1 MDSNISQA
9 LRKELTCCICLNY
22 LIDPVT
28 IGCGHSF
35 CRPCLYI
42 SWEEAKTTRCLL
54 CGETSK
60 KTDIKSNILV
70 KNLVSPARQ
79 ASLCQFLSSED
90 QMCGTHKET
99 KKMFCEESKNRLC
112 LLCSYS
118 QEHEAHRHCSIEYAV
133 EKYRGIFLFLQEKLL
148 KQMRSLWEKIQENQ
162 RNLNEECRIINL
174 WMDYI
179 CLRRDMI
186 RDQYRKLHP
195 VLHREEK
202 QHLEGLKSER
212 KRILQQL
219 KKSQTKMVQK
229 QNHLREMFEEL
240 LNLCHKPDV
249 ELLQN
254 LEDTLTRSES
264 VQLHMPQPVN
274 PALSARPITG
284 LIDTFNQFQVNIS
297 LNYEASSHDI
307 MLSDDVR
314 SLIFRHDLQEVPFPS
329 GRSNYFATWGAQAFT
344 SGKHYWEM
352 HVDSFWNWAIGVCKD
367 TWLRKN
373 CSVIESG
380 DTFLLLCVKGDN
392 GYHLFTT
399 SPVLS
404 QYIEKSLGKVGVFVD
419 FNSGSVS
426 FVNVAKNSL
435 IWEYPAY
442 SFNYSLRPFFCTGHT

>member
-22 LIDPVT
+22 LTDPVT

-42 SWEEAKTTRCLL
+42 SWEEAKTTRCPL

-70 KNLVSPARQ
+70 KNLVSLARQ

-99 KKMFCEESKNRLC
+99 KKMFCEESKNLLC
-112 LLCSYS
+112 LLCSSS
-118 QEHEAHRHCSIEYAV
+118 QEHEAHRQCSIEYAV
-133 EKYRGIFLFLQEKLL
+133 EKYREKLL

-162 RNLNEECRIINL
+162 RNLNEECKIINL
-174 WMDYI
+174 WM
-179 CLRRDMI
+179 
-186 RDQYRKLHP
+186 
-195 VLHREEK
+195 
-202 QHLEGLKSER
+202 
-212 KRILQQL
+212 
-219 KKSQTKMVQK
+219 
-229 QNHLREMFEEL
+229 
-240 LNLCHKPDV
+240 
-249 ELLQN
+249 N

-284 LIDTFNQFQVNIS
+284 LIDRFNQFQDSLLSAVNIS
-297 LNYEASSHDI
+297 LNYETSSHDI

-314 SLIFRHDLQEVPFPS
+314 SLIFRHDLQKVPFPS
-329 GRSNYFATWGAQAFT
+329 GRSNYFATWGAQAFS

-352 HVDSFWNWAIGVCKD
+352 HVDSSWDWAIGVCKD

-404 QYIEKSLGKVGVFVD
+404 QYIEKPLGKVGVFVD

-426 FVNVAKNSL
+426 FVHVAKNSL

>member
-9 LRKELTCCICLNY
+9 FRKELTCCICLNY

-42 SWEEAKTTRCLL
+42 SWEEAKTTRCPL

-70 KNLVSPARQ
+70 KNLVSLARQ

-99 KKMFCEESKNRLC
+99 KKMFCEESKNLLC
-112 LLCSYS
+112 LLCSSS
-118 QEHEAHRHCSIEYAV
+118 QEHEAHRHCSTEYAV
-133 EKYRGIFLFLQEKLL
+133 EKYREKLL

-162 RNLNEECRIINL
+162 RNLNEECRIFNL
-174 WMDYI
+174 WM
-179 CLRRDMI
+179 
-186 RDQYRKLHP
+186 
-195 VLHREEK
+195 
-202 QHLEGLKSER
+202 
-212 KRILQQL
+212 
-219 KKSQTKMVQK
+219 
-229 QNHLREMFEEL
+229 
-240 LNLCHKPDV
+240 
-249 ELLQN
+249 N

-264 VQLHMPQPVN
+264 MQLHMPQPVN
-274 PALSARPITG
+274 PELSARPITG
-284 LIDTFNQFQVNIS
+284 LIDRFNQFQVSAVNIS

-352 HVDSFWNWAIGVCKD
+352 HVDSSWDWAIGVCKD

-404 QYIEKSLGKVGVFVD
+404 QYIEKPLGKVGVFVD

>member
-9 LRKELTCCICLNY
+9 FQKELTCCICLSY
-22 LIDPVT
+22 LTDPLT

-42 SWEEAKTTRCLL
+42 SGEDTKTARCPL

-70 KNLVSPARQ
+70 KNLVSLARQ

-99 KKMFCEESKNRLC
+99 KKMFCEESKNLLC
-112 LLCSYS
+112 LLCSSS

-133 EKYRGIFLFLQEKLL
+133 EKYR
-148 KQMRSLWEKIQENQ
+148 
-162 RNLNEECRIINL
+162 
-174 WMDYI
+174 D
-179 CLRRDMI
+179 
-186 RDQYRKLHP
+186 
-195 VLHREEK
+195 
-202 QHLEGLKSER
+202 
-212 KRILQQL
+212 
-219 KKSQTKMVQK
+219 
-229 QNHLREMFEEL
+229 
-240 LNLCHKPDV
+240 
-249 ELLQN
+249 
-254 LEDTLTRSES
+254 LEDTLTRSTRLTDTVPLNTLLRSTGSES

-284 LIDTFNQFQVNIS
+284 LIDRFNQFQVNIS
-297 LNYEASSHDI
+297 LNYETSSHDI

-314 SLIFRHDLQEVPFPS
+314 SLIFRHDLREVPFPS
-329 GRSNYFATWGAQAFT
+329 GRSNYFATWGAQAFS

-352 HVDSFWNWAIGVCKD
+352 HVDSSWDWAIGVCKD

-404 QYIEKSLGKVGVFVD
+404 QYIEKPLGKVGVFVD

-426 FVNVAKNSL
+426 FVHVAKNSL
-435 IWEYPAY
+435 IWEYSAY

>member
-1 MDSNISQA
+1 
-9 LRKELTCCICLNY
+9 
-22 LIDPVT
+22 
-28 IGCGHSF
+28 
-35 CRPCLYI
+35 
-42 SWEEAKTTRCLL
+42 
-54 CGETSK
+54 
-60 KTDIKSNILV
+60 
-70 KNLVSPARQ
+70 
-79 ASLCQFLSSED
+79 
-90 QMCGTHKET
+90 
-99 KKMFCEESKNRLC
+99 ESKNLLC
-112 LLCSYS
+112 LLCSSS

-133 EKYRGIFLFLQEKLL
+133 EKYRKAFE
-148 KQMRSLWEKIQENQ
+148 SW
-162 RNLNEECRIINL
+162 RIIEL
-174 WMDYI
+174 REYKEDEYRDYI
-179 CLRRDMI
+179 LVFTGEAFKTNEVFMGKDP
-186 RDQYRKLHP
+186 RKSEKSKRGVQNNQP
-195 VLHREEK
+195 VDELLHREEK

-219 KKSQTKMVQK
+219 KKSQTTMVQK

-249 ELLQN
+249 DLLQN

-284 LIDTFNQFQVNIS
+284 LIDRFNQFQVNIS

-329 GRSNYFATWGAQAFT
+329 GRSNYFATWGDQAFS

-352 HVDSFWNWAIGVCKD
+352 HVDSSWDWAIGVCKD

-404 QYIEKSLGKVGVFVD
+404 QYIEKPLGKVGVFV
-419 FNSGSVS
+419 
-426 FVNVAKNSL
+426 
-435 IWEYPAY
+435 
-442 SFNYSLRPFFCTGHT
+442 

>member
-9 LRKELTCCICLNY
+9 FRKELTCCICLNY
-22 LIDPVT
+22 LTDPVT

-42 SWEEAKTTRCLL
+42 SWEEAKTTRCPL

-70 KNLVSPARQ
+70 KNLVSLARQ

-99 KKMFCEESKNRLC
+99 KKMFCEESKNLLC
-112 LLCSYS
+112 LLCSSS
-118 QEHEAHRHCSIEYAV
+118 QEHEAHRQCSIEYAV
-133 EKYRGIFLFLQEKLL
+133 EKYREKLL
-148 KQMRSLWEKIQENQ
+148 KQMKSLWEKIQENQ

-219 KKSQTKMVQK
+219 KKSQTTMVQK

-284 LIDTFNQFQVNIS
+284 LIDRFNQFQG
-297 LNYEASSHDI
+297 E
-307 MLSDDVR
+307 
-314 SLIFRHDLQEVPFPS
+314 
-329 GRSNYFATWGAQAFT
+329 W
-344 SGKHYWEM
+344 
-352 HVDSFWNWAIGVCKD
+352 
-367 TWLRKN
+367 
-373 CSVIESG
+373 
-380 DTFLLLCVKGDN
+380 
-392 GYHLFTT
+392 
-399 SPVLS
+399 
-404 QYIEKSLGKVGVFVD
+404 
-419 FNSGSVS
+419 
-426 FVNVAKNSL
+426 
-435 IWEYPAY
+435 
-442 SFNYSLRPFFCTGHT
+442 

>member
-9 LRKELTCCICLNY
+9 FRKELTCCICLNY

-42 SWEEAKTTRCLL
+42 SWEEAKTTRCPL

-70 KNLVSPARQ
+70 KNLVSLARQ

-99 KKMFCEESKNRLC
+99 KKMFCEESKNLLC
-112 LLCSYS
+112 LLCSSS

-133 EKYRGIFLFLQEKLL
+133 EKYREKLL

-174 WMDYI
+174 WM
-179 CLRRDMI
+179 
-186 RDQYRKLHP
+186 
-195 VLHREEK
+195 
-202 QHLEGLKSER
+202 
-212 KRILQQL
+212 
-219 KKSQTKMVQK
+219 
-229 QNHLREMFEEL
+229 
-240 LNLCHKPDV
+240 
-249 ELLQN
+249 N

-284 LIDTFNQFQVNIS
+284 LIDRFNQFQVNIS
-297 LNYEASSHDI
+297 LNYETSSHDI

-329 GRSNYFATWGAQAFT
+329 GRSNYFATWGAQAFS

-352 HVDSFWNWAIGVCKD
+352 HVDSSWDWAIGVCKD

-404 QYIEKSLGKVGVFVD
+404 QYIEKPLGKVGVFVD

>member
-9 LRKELTCCICLNY
+9 FRKELTCCICLNY

-42 SWEEAKTTRCLL
+42 SWEEVKTTRCPL

-70 KNLVSPARQ
+70 KNLVSLARQ

-99 KKMFCEESKNRLC
+99 KKMFCEESKNLLC
-112 LLCSYS
+112 LLCSSS

-133 EKYRGIFLFLQEKLL
+133 EKYREKLL

-174 WMDYI
+174 WM
-179 CLRRDMI
+179 
-186 RDQYRKLHP
+186 
-195 VLHREEK
+195 
-202 QHLEGLKSER
+202 
-212 KRILQQL
+212 
-219 KKSQTKMVQK
+219 
-229 QNHLREMFEEL
+229 
-240 LNLCHKPDV
+240 
-249 ELLQN
+249 N

-284 LIDTFNQFQVNIS
+284 LIDRFNQFQEYSLSAVNIS
-297 LNYEASSHDI
+297 LNYETSSHDI

-314 SLIFRHDLQEVPFPS
+314 SLIFRHDLREVPFPS

-352 HVDSFWNWAIGVCKD
+352 HVDSSWDWAIGVCKD

-404 QYIEKSLGKVGVFVD
+404 QYIEKPLGKVGMFVD